1 MHQYEVNLKWIGNRK
16 GVLSSP
22 IIPKNIEVAIPI
34 DFPKGMEEILS
45 FELLFLSSIN
55 SSLMSTFLAIAKNT
69 NLKFISFESN
79 STCNVETINSK
90 HTITEIVLKPKVVI
104 PFFQK
109 PEQVKHILKISEK
122 SCAIA
127 NDTKTII
134 RLEPEVTVALTLISK
149 EEKYD
154 FHQQ

>member
-1 MHQYEVNLKWIGNRK
+1 MKQYEINIKWIGNKK
-16 GVLSSP
+16 GILSSP
-22 IIPKNIEVAIPI
+22 VIPKNIEVAIPI
-34 DFPKGMEEILS
+34 DFPKGIEEIWS
-45 FELLFLSSIN
+45 PEQLFLASIN
-55 SSLMSTFLAIAKNT
+55 SCLMSTFLTIAKNS

-79 STCNVETINSK
+79 STCNVETIDSK
-90 HTITEIVLKPKVVI
+90 YTMTGIVLKPKVVI

-109 PEQVKHILKISEK
+109 PEQVKHILKMSEK
-122 SCAIA
+122 SFLIA
-127 NDTKTII
+127 NDAKTII